1 MVARPTDRKPSAEAL
16 RIRELLVA
24 HLCKMIRSQ
33 DFTQSEAAKWLGVS
47 QPRVSD
53 LKRRRLDRFTI
64 DPLIGL
70 LTNAGIRVSV
80 EFSELKRSPNR
91 E

>member
-1 MVARPTDRKPSAEAL
+1 MVARPTNRKPSAEAL
-16 RIRELLVA
+16 QIRELLVA
-24 HLCKMIRSQ
+24 RLCKMIRSQ
-33 DFTQSEAAKWLGVS
+33 DFTQAEAAQWLGVS

-53 LKRRRLDRFTI
+53 LKRRRLDRFTV
-64 DPLIGL
+64 DSLIGL

>member
-1 MVARPTDRKPSAEAL
+1 MVARPTNRKPSAEAL
-16 RIRELLVA
+16 QIRELLVA
-24 HLCKMIRSQ
+24 RLCKMIRSQ
-33 DFTQSEAAKWLGVS
+33 DVTQSEAAKWLGVS

-64 DPLIGL
+64 DSLIGL